1 MKKALSVIMTLTL
14 VICIILSPALFE
26 HNHVHAIPYTP
37 GTMYNC
43 PNCGGVNTA
52 MMMDVI
58 QPTCIDSGEYTY
70 SCSNC
75 GLHTVYVDALGHNY
89 QWAGAGQD
97 ATCTQPGWAYYR
109 CSRCGVESTGTLQA
123 LGHDYKSE
131 VTKEPSCEEE
141 GVEVY
146 TCTRCGD
153 HHEEAIEALGHDF
166 VHKEKEATCTEEGF
180 TGDVC
185 SRCGKEEVKT
195 VPALGHSY
203 SQSWT
208 IREQPTYFKKGL
220 KTKTCSRCG
229 DVLKEEIP
237 ALISPIVI
245 GGVVGGLV
253 LLGIVIGFLMKKKA
267 AGGIAAGAAGA
278 GVKAAELV
286 VKEAKKIGKPKFK
299 TRTLLLCTK
308 DEKLI
313 ETLKGKDYFKVKTCS
328 YDELLEKTADVEPDV
343 LIADVTNDVVLR
355 EITEAM
361 EEPLKETKI
370 GLIAC
375 KDLSEAGRERLAK
388 LANEEKIIDFVEE
401 GVSPYVAMVELV
413 LPVMKPDLKSDE
425 TLTNI
430 GTVADALGIPGI
442 SKIIDVYLAG
452 KDIKETLEEE
462 ELGISEDA
470 TIIGDI
476 ASILGLEKLESVAGL
491 VGDVEAIKKALD
503 KETGAYEEKKGR
515 AAVKDI
521 AEVVSDLADD

>member
-1 MKKALSVIMTLTL
+1 MKKALSVIMTLIL

-43 PNCGGVNTA
+43 PNCGSVNTA

-123 LGHDYKSE
+123 LGHDYKIE
-131 VTKEPSCEEE
+131 VTKEPTCEEE
-141 GVEVY
+141 GVESF

-153 HHEEAIEALGHDF
+153 HHDEAIEALGHDF

-180 TGDVC
+180 TGDLC

-208 IREQPTYFKKGL
+208 IREKPTYFKKGI

-229 DVLKEEIP
+229 DVISEEIP
-237 ALISPIVI
+237 ALIPLWYII
-245 GGVVGGLV
+245 AGTGGLV
-253 LLGIVIGFLMKKKA
+253 LLGVIVFGVAKKKA
-267 AGGIAAGAAGA
+267 AEAAAKA
-278 GVKAAELV
+278 GVGAAELA
-286 VKEAKKIGKPKFK
+286 VKEVKKIGKPKFK

-313 ETLKGKDYFKVKTCS
+313 EMLKGKDYFKVKNCS
-328 YDELLEKTADVEPDV
+328 YDELLEKAADVEPDV

-355 EITEAM
+355 ELTEAK
-361 EEPLKETKI
+361 EEALKEI
-370 GLIAC
+370 ELGLIAC
-375 KDLSEAGRERLAK
+375 KDLSEEGRERLVD
-388 LANEEKIIDFVEE
+388 LANEKKIIDFVEE
-401 GVSPYVAMVELV
+401 GVSPYIAMVELV

-442 SKIIDVYLAG
+442 SKIIDVYIAG

-470 TIIGDI
+470 TIIEDI
-476 ASILGLEKLESVAGL
+476 ASILGLEKVEAVAGL
-491 VGDVEAIKKALD
+491 VGDVENIKKALD
-503 KETGAYEEKKGR
+503 KETGAYEEKKGMKS
-515 AAVKDI
+515 AKHMADVISDI
-521 AEVVSDLADD
+521 TD